1 MKKIIFFITIVC
13 SVIFFAA
20 CTIHKKFVVK
30 NEADRKII
38 LEYRIKEGNFFPPE
52 IDSSDK
58 SKWFTPKDWTPMS
71 VDKFQ
76 FDEKEGKYTVILHP
90 KEEIAVESE
99 DIRDIEQEGA
109 ESFDLISLR
118 IIDNGKEIY
127 FENTERLF
135 NEFKENDFEIK
146 YK

>member
-1 MKKIIFFITIVC
+1 MKKIILFFTIAC
-13 SVIFFAA
+13 SVIFLLA

-30 NEADRKII
+30 NESDRKIT
-38 LEYRIKEGNFFPPE
+38 LEYRVKEGNFFPPE
-52 IDSSDK
+52 IDTSDK
-58 SKWFTPKDWTPMS
+58 SKWFTPKDWTRMS
-71 VDKFQ
+71 ADKFQ
-76 FDEKEGKYTVILHP
+76 FDEKEGKCTVTLNP

-99 DIRDIEQEGA
+99 DVRDIDKEGA

-127 FENTERLF
+127 FDNSERLF
-135 NEFKENDFEIK
+135 NEFKDNDFEIK